1 MRPAHALSAALL
13 ALCALA
19 PRAEAAEAADRLDR
33 ERLRAGVYVGAEVF
47 NGLSQLRTGTAN
59 VDMTLTYLPAV
70 AIGLDVWPSEEL
82 GVYLDARIGTGGTVT
97 LPDGTGVDYN
107 LHLFD
112 AGGRYRWYFGPRSD
126 APAIELG
133 LGLRGRYETATP
145 QRPSVLVERAV
156 VGPELGLALSWP
168 VVSDR
173 VWLRAGGHAGVP
185 VFVREPDQDSGETDG
200 GLMFGGGLTV
210 AVRVTGGV
218 YVQLDGEFHDE
229 TIDFTGPGNRAA
241 GVLDARTHDRYITGG
256 LKLRYAL

>member
-1 MRPAHALSAALL
+1 MRLAALALLTVAL
-13 ALCALA
+13 APLA
-19 PRAEAAEAADRLDR
+19 PRADAAEGADRLDR
-33 ERLRAGVYVGAEVF
+33 ERLRSGVYAGAEVI

-59 VDMTLTYLPAV
+59 VDMALDYLPA
-70 AIGLDVWPSEEL
+70 AAFGLELWPSEEL
-82 GVYLDARIGTGGTVT
+82 GVYLDARIGTGATVA
-97 LPDGTGVDYN
+97 LPDGTAVDYD
-107 LHLFD
+107 LHLFA

-126 APAIELG
+126 APALEVG

-156 VGPELGLALSWP
+156 VGPALGLALSWP

-173 VWLRAGGHAGVP
+173 VWLRVGGHAGVP
-185 VFVREPDQDSGETDG
+185 MWVREPDQDSGENDSG
-200 GLMFGGGLTV
+200 RMLGGGLTV
-210 AVRVTGGV
+210 AVRITGGL

-241 GVLDARTHDRYITGG
+241 GVLDARTHDRYLTGG